1 MLFNSVDFL
10 IFFPIVTLIYFLIPH
25 KIRYIWLLV
34 CSYYFYMCWN
44 AQYALLLFAST
55 FVTWLSGIA
64 LDRTAKKEQDDPART
79 RSKGIVAGEGTWYE
93 FDMVPGE
100 WEIRERSADVTG
112 KLVVIGSELKQHEIE
127 ELFKV

>member
-1 MLFNSVDFL
+1 M
-10 IFFPIVTLIYFLIPH
+10 
-25 KIRYIWLLV
+25 
-34 CSYYFYMCWN
+34 
-44 AQYALLLFAST
+44 
-55 FVTWLSGIA
+55 
-64 LDRTAKKEQDDPART
+64 
-79 RSKGIVAGEGTWYE
+79 AGEGTWYE

>member
-55 FVTWLSGIA
+55 FITWLSGIA
-64 LDRTAKKEQDDPART
+64 IDNAAKKEEGTDRT
-79 RSKGIVAGEGTWYE
+79 RSKGIVA
-93 FDMVPGE
+93 
-100 WEIRERSADVTG
+100 IS
-112 KLVVIGSELKQHEIE
+112 LVLNLTLLSQCAFGGHRCDHSGS
-127 ELFKV
+127 